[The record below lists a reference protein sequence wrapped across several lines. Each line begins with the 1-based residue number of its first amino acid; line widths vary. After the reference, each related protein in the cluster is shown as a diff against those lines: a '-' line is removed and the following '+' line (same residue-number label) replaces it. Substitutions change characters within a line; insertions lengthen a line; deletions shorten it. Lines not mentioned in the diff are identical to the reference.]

1 MSKKKFNS
9 EDSKPVD
16 YLKEVEA
23 AKQQEKI
30 NAENLIKSLRSDMHL
45 TSDTSPEKK
54 KFFQRIN
61 LKLIFGILLTLFIL
75 VLTWFMLSGP
85 GRPILERNLAL
96 LVNTK
101 TTATQTLEPS
111 PVATNTRPPQ
121 PSRTP
126 TQRPTTKPT
135 RTATARLVLSPTIQP
150 LTSTPT
156 SASTCRDAL
165 TITLADVGQ
174 TLCVQGTVIETVE
187 RPNAFM
193 VVFSDLPGSLY
204 WVSYDMVWSQAEL
217 NTCYKTTGTIEQ
229 LANSPI
235 LKFGYSNIP
244 EICP

>member
-9 EDSKPVD
+9 EDSKPIE
-16 YLKEVEA
+16 YLKEVDA

-45 TSDTSPEKK
+45 TSDASPEKK
-54 KFFQRIN
+54 KFFQRLN

-85 GRPILERNLAL
+85 GRPILERDLAL
-96 LVNTK
+96 IVNAK
-101 TTATQTLEPS
+101 ATATQTPEPS
-111 PVATNTRPPQ
+111 PVATSTSLPHSSST
-121 PSRTP
+121 PSP
-126 TQRPTTKPT
+126 RPTNRPTK
-135 RTATARLVLSPTIQP
+135 TATARPTLSPTIQP
-150 LTSTPT
+150 SKSTPT
-156 SASTCRDAL
+156 SGSACRDVL
-165 TITLADVGQ
+165 TISLADVGQ
-174 TLCVQGTVIETVE
+174 TLCVQGIVIETVE

-193 VVFSDLPGSLY
+193 VVFSDLPGSFY

-217 NTCYKTTGTIEQ
+217 NTCYKTIGTIEQ